1 MTPAEFKERF
11 PEFSAVADPR
21 VQMFL
26 DDAALSVNVSLWGNK
41 ADLGIAYL
49 AAHLL
54 TMDNRGGNGAS
65 GPVTSE
71 KVGDLQRSYAAPQ
84 GTLDPVYAA
93 TNYGIQ
99 FLRLR
104 KSIMI
109 SPLVL

>member
-1 MTPAEFKERF
+1 MTPAEFTTRF
-11 PEFSAVADPR
+11 PEFVAVDPAR
-21 VQMFL
+21 IQTYL
-26 DDAALSVNVSLWGNK
+26 DDAALSVNASLWGNK

-54 TMDNRGGNGAS
+54 TLDNRGGNGAS

-71 KVGDLQRSYAAPQ
+71 KVGDLQRNYAAPQ
-84 GTLDPVYAA
+84 GSLDPVYST

-99 FLRLR
+99 FIRLR
-104 KSIMI
+104 RSILI